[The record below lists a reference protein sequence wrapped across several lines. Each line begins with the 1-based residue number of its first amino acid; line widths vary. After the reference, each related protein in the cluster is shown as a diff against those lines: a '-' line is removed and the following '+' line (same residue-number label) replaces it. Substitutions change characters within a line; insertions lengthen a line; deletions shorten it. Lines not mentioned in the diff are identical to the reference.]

1 VFPAAIPIEDGSAA
15 AEVRRIAVDAA
26 LMEDLDEGQRGAV
39 AIVASEIATNLH
51 KHARGGEVLIS
62 RTSRHGA
69 PGVEILSI
77 DRGPGIA
84 DLARVFADGYSTSAT
99 AGTGLGAMR
108 RIAHHFDIYSQSGK
122 GTAVVARIL
131 REKGRNEN
139 GGLRA
144 AAVLV
149 PKKGENICGDSW
161 SIRRDDRVFAL
172 MVADGLGHGE
182 FAAAA
187 SGAAASAFEHSRS
200 LDPGSALDDVHR
212 ALRGTRG
219 AAVATAA
226 IDWKSRR
233 VRYAGL
239 GNISG
244 VILGGEKDQHMVSHN
259 GTAGHEVR
267 SMREFEYR
275 MPERGMLIMHSDGI
289 TTNWNLGA
297 YPGLI
302 RQDPALAAAVL
313 YRDANRQRDDVCVVA
328 VSFGT
333 A

>member
-1 VFPAAIPIEDGSAA
+1 VFPAAIPVEDGSAA
-15 AEVRRIAVDAA
+15 AEARRTAVNAA
-26 LMEDLDEGQRGAV
+26 LVEDLDEGQRGAV

-51 KHARGGEVLIS
+51 KHARGGEMLIS

-84 DLARVFADGYSTSAT
+84 DLGRVFADGYSTSAT

-108 RIAHHFDIYSQSGK
+108 RIAHQFDIYTQSGK
-122 GTAVVARIL
+122 GTALVARIF
-131 REKGRNEN
+131 REKAGSERAK
-139 GGLRA
+139 LQA

-149 PKKGENICGDSW
+149 PKKGEDVCGDRW
-161 SIRRDDRVFAL
+161 AIRRDGGVFAL
-172 MVADGLGHGE
+172 MVADGLGHGA
-182 FAAAA
+182 FAAEA
-187 SGAAASAFEHSRS
+187 SGAAANAFEQSSS
-200 LDPGSALDDVHR
+200 LEPGTVLDSVHR

-219 AAVATAA
+219 AAVAIAA
-226 IDWKSRR
+226 VDWNSRL

-267 SMREFEYR
+267 SMHEFEYR
-275 MPERGMLIMHSDGI
+275 IAERGMLIMHSDGI
-289 TTNWNLGA
+289 TASWNLGI

-302 RQDPALAAAVL
+302 QHDPALAAAVL
-313 YRDANRQRDDVCVVA
+313 YRDANRQRDDVCVLA
-328 VSFGT
+328 LSF
-333 A
+333 